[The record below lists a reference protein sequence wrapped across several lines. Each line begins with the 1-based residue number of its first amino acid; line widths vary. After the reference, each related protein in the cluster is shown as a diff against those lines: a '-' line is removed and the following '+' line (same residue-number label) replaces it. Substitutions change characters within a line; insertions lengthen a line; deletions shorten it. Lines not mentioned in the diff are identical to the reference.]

1 VGDWWV
7 VEPILGGRRLVMHK
21 FVNMFIT
28 PRSHALIGAYG
39 MKDQEKMKVLA
50 KSMMDD
56 RAQAGQA
63 VNVVVS
69 LMVSGLVAAF
79 LLPVAIEEI
88 VNVDTTNWGSGA
100 TSLWNIMDLIIVLGA
115 FLFMIQMAV
124 RQN

>member
-1 VGDWWV
+1 
-7 VEPILGGRRLVMHK
+7 
-21 FVNMFIT
+21 
-28 PRSHALIGAYG
+28 

-88 VNVDTTNWGSGA
+88 VTVDTTNWGSGA
-100 TSLWNIMDLIIVLGA
+100 SSLWEIMDLIIVLGA
-115 FLFMIQMAV
+115 FLFMITLAV
-124 RQN
+124 RQQ